1 MKNNQGFKNEAL
13 EALRGNWAPAVAGAI
28 VFILL
33 MCLII
38 APSWCANM
46 VAFGQ
51 FTLPAG
57 LLKVFTWI
65 GLPLN
70 IIFHYPLIFGTSVS
84 YYNLFMGD
92 SDVTSNLFRNTF
104 SGYPRMLLGSFLVY
118 LFTILWSLLLIVPG
132 IVKGLAYAMTPF
144 ILKDFPELSPNQ
156 AINLSVKM
164 MKGHKFDYFWLN
176 LSFAGWYILS
186 MFTLAIG
193 FVWLLPYVQTA
204 TAAFYQEVKNEY
216 INNNTNL

>member
-1 MKNNQGFKNEAL
+1 MKKNQEFKNEAL
-13 EALRGNWAPAVAGAI
+13 EVLRGNWAPAVAGAI
-28 VFILL
+28 VLILL

-46 VAFGQ
+46 AALGQ
-51 FTLPAG
+51 FTLPDG

-70 IIFHYPLIFGTSVS
+70 ILFLYPLIFGGSVAFF
-84 YYNLFMGD
+84 NLYQGD
-92 SDVTSNLFRNTF
+92 PDVTTNLLRNTF
-104 SGYPRMLLGSFLVY
+104 SGYPRVLLASFLVY
-118 LFTILWSLLLIVPG
+118 LFTFLWSLLLIIPG
-132 IVKGLAYAMTPF
+132 IIKGLAYSMTAY

-164 MKGHKFDYFWLN
+164 MKGHKFDFFWLN
-176 LSFAGWYILS
+176 LSFIGWYVLA

-193 FVWLLPYVQTA
+193 FAWVLPYVQTA
-204 TAAFYQEVKNEY
+204 NAAFYQEVKNDY
-216 INNNTNL
+216 LTRNN

>member
-13 EALRGNWAPAVAGAI
+13 EALRGNWASAVAGAI
-28 VFILL
+28 VLILL

-70 IIFHYPLIFGTSVS
+70 ILFLYPLLFGASVAFCNLHQGDPDVTT
-84 YYNLFMGD
+84 NLFK
-92 SDVTSNLFRNTF
+92 NTF
-104 SGYPRMLLGSFLVY
+104 SGYLRVLLASFLVY
-118 LFTILWSLLLIVPG
+118 LFSLLWSLLLIIPG
-132 IVKGLAYAMTPF
+132 IIKGLAYSMTPY

-156 AINLSVKM
+156 AINLSIKM

-176 LSFAGWYILS
+176 LSFIGWYILA

-193 FVWLLPYVQTA
+193 FVWVLPYVQTA
-204 TAAFYQEVKNEY
+204 NAAFYQEVKNEY
-216 INNNTNL
+216 LTRNN